1 MRMYDIILSNLEKA
15 VHALTY
21 RFFWKGLC
29 FDILS
34 QLDDTKDRLF
44 ECNLFWIGQ
53 YGHFPTLIL
62 EEELIKY

>member
-1 MRMYDIILSNLEKA
+1 MRSIIGSSGRDCLLI
-15 VHALTY
+15 
-21 RFFWKGLC
+21 
-29 FDILS
+29 ILS
-34 QLDDTKDRLF
+34 QLDDIQAGLF